1 MKLIIDGY
9 NVFKKVAQEQHL
21 SVNHR
26 NQYLKQLG
34 IYAKNKNLQ
43 IIIVFDGGESSF
55 NYSERSFGL
64 EIIYSGFIETA
75 DDVIMRL
82 ISNHQ
87 YQEELMVVTS
97 DREIVDFAKQYTLD
111 IIKSDA
117 FYLLMQAGQALSEQK
132 IVDMS
137 NRANKITN
145 RENPELDDLME
156 LASKQIQPKPLEE
169 NLRTRSLSTQKLSRQ
184 EKQIAR
190 KLKKL

>member
-21 SVNHR
+21 SVKHR
-26 NQYLKQLG
+26 NQYLNQLG

-43 IIIVFDGGESSF
+43 ITIVFDGGESSF
-55 NYSERSFGL
+55 NYLERAFGL
-64 EIIYSGFIETA
+64 EIIYSGFIESA

-111 IIKSDA
+111 IIKSDD
-117 FYLLMQAGQALSEQK
+117 FYALMQASKSLSEQK
-132 IVDMS
+132 VVNLS
-137 NRANKITN
+137 NRANKITSHD
-145 RENPELDDLME
+145 NPDLDNLME
-156 LASKQIQPKPLEE
+156 LASRQIKPKSEE
-169 NLRTRSLSTQKLSRQ
+169 TFEPRTLNTQKLSRQ
-184 EKQIAR
+184 ARQIAR